1 MGTCTYLTFTH
12 ALHTYSSQ
20 LSQSPWLPLCLRVHC
35 MLRSS
40 LAPAFARQIVS
51 NPLYSAVGTQ
61 SSLRV
66 QEPVRGTIFSHH
78 PNCLP
83 RPAQLLPGSETT
95 TQYLPG
101 APTLHIRGMCMSRTS
116 MGKRQ
121 SILDAGCQL
130 QNLIQRPH
138 PTLPQTCLSSAPV
151 THRICR
157 QPVALLFSAPSVH
170 TWVCSYL
177 CRKNSTL
184 LP

>member
-1 MGTCTYLTFTH
+1 M
-12 ALHTYSSQ
+12 APS
-20 LSQSPWLPLCLRVHC
+20 LSQSTLHAPILIGARLRATDRLEPIVLCCRYTVEPPSPGAGAWDHFLPPPELSASPGTATPGKRDHY
-35 MLRSS
+35 
-40 LAPAFARQIVS
+40 PVS
-51 NPLYSAVGTQ
+51 
-61 SSLRV
+61 
-66 QEPVRGTIFSHH
+66 
-78 PNCLP
+78 
-83 RPAQLLPGSETT
+83 
-95 TQYLPG
+95 QYLPG